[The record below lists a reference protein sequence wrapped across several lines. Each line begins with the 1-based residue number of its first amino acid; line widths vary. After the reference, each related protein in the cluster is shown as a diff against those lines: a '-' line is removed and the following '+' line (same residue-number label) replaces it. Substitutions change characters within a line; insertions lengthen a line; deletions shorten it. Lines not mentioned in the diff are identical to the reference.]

1 MTMFHDPRFV
11 RGQSL
16 ILQRIRVG
24 VGNAKAHKWLVGA
37 AVLVLVLGGFWHFMN
52 VDAPASS
59 RGQDVAPIRIA
70 TVERRDMP
78 IVEHTLGTMVA
89 DSMVN
94 VTARVQGTLESA
106 DFQEGQFVKKG
117 DLLYEV
123 DPRPFQAALAQASGA
138 LHRDEALLQNAN
150 SDKQRSQTLFEKNT
164 ISSQQRDTAATN
176 ADALAATVAVDK
188 AALDIARLNLDYTK
202 IRSPIDGKTGPI
214 FVQAGNM
221 VDGTS
226 NMVLV
231 TIAEL
236 QPIKLS
242 FNLPESDY
250 PSIRA
255 RQKSQALIATIDS
268 RALSAPVDF
277 TSNVVSNT
285 GDTIELRANFDNA
298 DLSLLPGQMVDVT
311 VELNNIP
318 NALVVP
324 HNALNDGPDGPYVYL
339 VADGRAEPRNIKI
352 LFDDSVDAAIEG
364 DLKPGD
370 EVVVEGQLRV
380 VPDGPVKVF
389 PPAGVSNDGGIK
401 SRKDGDVSFRGRKD
415 ARQ

>member
-1 MTMFHDPRFV
+1 MFHDPRFV

-16 ILQRIRVG
+16 ILQRIRVR
-24 VGNAKAHKWLVGA
+24 VRNAKAHKWLVGA

-59 RGQDVAPIRIA
+59 RGQDVAPVRIA

-89 DSMVN
+89 NSMVN

-123 DPRPFQAALAQASGA
+123 DPRPFHAALAQASGA
-138 LHRDEALLQNAN
+138 LLRDEALLQNAN

-188 AALDIARLNLDYTK
+188 AALDIAQLNLDYTK

-214 FVQAGNM
+214 LIQAGNM

-285 GDTIELRANFDNA
+285 GGTIELRANFDNA

-370 EVVVEGQLRV
+370 DVVVEGQLRV